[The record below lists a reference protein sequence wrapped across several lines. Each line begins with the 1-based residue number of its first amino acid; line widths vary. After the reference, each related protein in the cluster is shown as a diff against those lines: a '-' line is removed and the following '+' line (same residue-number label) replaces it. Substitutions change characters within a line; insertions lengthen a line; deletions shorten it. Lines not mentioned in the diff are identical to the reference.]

1 MENFHD
7 VNKFEKTIKKK
18 FINQFPYFKP
28 PITAIQNQNKIN
40 ELYFIP
46 ITVHRKI

>member
-1 MENFHD
+1 M
-7 VNKFEKTIKKK
+7 TIKLKLGTK
-18 FINQFPYFKP
+18 YYTAVITFIK
-28 PITAIQNQNKIN
+28 ITNKQKQAN